1 MSEVSDNSNNGE
13 NTQTAN
19 TADGAD
25 PIKQAQDE
33 AAKWKNDFLYLR
45 AEFDNYKKHAIKERS
60 DLLKFGSERVVKDLL
75 DVIDNFERAISV
87 KVTPENVQTFVQGVE
102 LTAKA
107 LKETLSKHGVTEVSS
122 DKAPFDPMIH
132 EALSSEESAE
142 VQPGHVL
149 RTFKKAY
156 KLHDKVL
163 RPAQVVVAKAP
174 SAVN

>member
-1 MSEVSDNSNNGE
+1 MSEVSDNSNNGDS
-13 NTQTAN
+13 TQN
-19 TADGAD
+19 SKSEGMD
-25 PIKQAQDE
+25 PIKQAQEE

-87 KVTPENVQTFVQGVE
+87 KVSPENVNTFVQGVE

-107 LKETLSKHGVTEVSS
+107 LKETLSKHGVAEVSS
-122 DKAPFDPMIH
+122 DRAPFDPMIH

-142 VQPGHVL
+142 VQPGFVL

-156 KLHDKVL
+156 KLHDKIL

-174 SAVN
+174 SSVN